1 MANTCHNKNYNMN
14 QACKEPAQI
23 MASTCHNKNYNMN
36 HHIKNLM
43 LQKRTKDNKTT
54 LRMSLKIQHTKS
66 LMPQANTQGLQP
78 QLLNIHLYIDTV
90 ANQHIIKKI
99 GYQKK

>member
-1 MANTCHNKNYNMN
+1 
-14 QACKEPAQI
+14 
-23 MASTCHNKNYNMN
+23 MN

-43 LQKRTKDNKTT
+43 PQKHTKDNKT
-54 LRMSLKIQHTKS
+54 LLSMSIKIQHTKS

-78 QLLNIHLYIDTV
+78 LLLNIHLYGDTV
-90 ANQHIIKKI
+90 ANQHIIKNI